1 MPKDIIP
8 LEKPSSLN
16 KEPNGIYS
24 LNSGPTFICVENL
37 YKYEK
42 LVLAYKKLALDH
54 KYSFISFTSLLAEP
68 DSPKSEALT
77 PFAKVM
83 NLNKNE
89 GPIPN
94 SNV

>member
-42 LVLAYKKLALDH
+42 LVLAYKKLALKHHPDRVASLAADVAAGIREILRRDGSAHLRRVRRIGIGQDH
-54 KYSFISFTSLLAEP
+54 L
-68 DSPKSEALT
+68 
-77 PFAKVM
+77 
-83 NLNKNE
+83 
-89 GPIPN
+89 
-94 SNV
+94 